1 MKTFLNLPILLLII
15 CNSFSTIG
23 QTVKNGNLFFCRA
36 NADMGNIIPIEDKVI
51 IRPKKAGF
59 LLLANQNGLIDDTL
73 KIKKDWGSIMGVVA
87 TSDSTFS
94 VALGAYGLNVLIK
107 NNQFLIQEEIPADFF
122 IDEYETG
129 IKIPIRDYIIG
140 ITPNTNAPRKHSIY
154 QFALIHKRDSQLLI
168 LNKPLPIK
176 SRYYGGM
183 SHLADY
189 YIADSNLII
198 NHSEANALIIHDLKD
213 AQTTIKNFPEIEDKK
228 KEIWYAIVD
237 NANDNFYLIRN
248 RKKELNEVYSYN
260 LTSNELQFILSTTH
274 HISSINNSRAFYRE
288 KDEEG
293 DICFYSINLDQ
304 TENSSVE
311 IMKLEE
317 VRVEKKD

>member
-15 CNSFSTIG
+15 CSSFSMNA
-23 QTVKNGNLFFCRA
+23 QSDSQGNLFFCRA

-73 KIKKDWGSIMGVVA
+73 KMKKEWGSIMGVVT

-94 VALGAYGLNVLIK
+94 VALGAHGLGVIIK
-107 NNQFLIQEEIPADFF
+107 NDKFSIYEEILAEFF

-129 IKIPIRDYIIG
+129 IKIPIADFVIG

-168 LNKPLPIK
+168 LNEPLPIK

-198 NHSEANALIIHDLKD
+198 NHSEANALIIHDLKN

-228 KEIWYAIVD
+228 KEIWYAIID

-260 LTSNELQFILSTTH
+260 LTSNELQYILSTTH

-288 KDEEG
+288 KDEES
-293 DICFYSINLDQ
+293 DICFYFIDLKQKEDSKSEILKLD
-304 TENSSVE
+304 
-311 IMKLEE
+311 E
-317 VRVEKKD
+317 VVIKKK